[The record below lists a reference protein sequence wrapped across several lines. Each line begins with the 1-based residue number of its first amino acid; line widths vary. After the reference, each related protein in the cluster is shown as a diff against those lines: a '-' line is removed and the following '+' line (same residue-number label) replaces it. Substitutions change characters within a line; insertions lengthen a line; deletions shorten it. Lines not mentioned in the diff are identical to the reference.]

1 MKKFKNKNLSVIA
14 FANGFTMWAFND
26 SSLSLDEIMEKD
38 FFADVWTL
46 MSVGDMILVVC
57 KDKSAQ
63 IAVTKLDKESVETKI
78 MSKVEF

>member
-14 FANGFTMWAFND
+14 FVNGFTMWVFND

-46 MSVGDMILVVC
+46 MSVGDMIFVVC

>member
-14 FANGFTMWAFND
+14 FTNGFTMWAFND